1 MTALAMDKETIYQ
14 QLSKLYSGPRVIK
27 TDAIGLPLGWAGS
40 WQVTRAEDIRFVLQ
54 NPEIF
59 SSRSSAGFSR
69 LLGEDWDLIPLEK
82 DPPDHGKFRAI
93 MNGVFSPTK
102 INAMEH
108 GVRQRAAELIEAFA
122 PTGACEFVEAFAR
135 PFPVSVFMQ
144 LMGLP
149 ASDASKLNDLEYGL
163 LHSADMQERVAAA
176 KGFYT
181 YLSDFIALRRR
192 VPADDLTSFCIQAQ
206 IDGRPTTDEEVM
218 GMCYLLVVAGL
229 DTVAA
234 TLSLHFRHLALFPE
248 DQRRLRDDPSL
259 IPSAVEELLRA
270 YSILTTS
277 RLVTK
282 DVEIGGQALKAGDRV
297 VCSLPLACLDP
308 DEFADPMTVDFQRS
322 PNRHVAFSYGPHR
335 CVGSHLARRE
345 LIIAIEEVLRRVPPF
360 RVAPGS
366 DAPIH
371 SFGIYC
377 VPRLPL
383 VWA

>member
-1 MTALAMDKETIYQ
+1 
-14 QLSKLYSGPRVIK
+14 
-27 TDAIGLPLGWAGS
+27 
-40 WQVTRAEDIRFVLQ
+40 
-54 NPEIF
+54 
-59 SSRSSAGFSR
+59 
-69 LLGEDWDLIPLEK
+69 
-82 DPPDHGKFRAI
+82 
-93 MNGVFSPTK
+93 
-102 INAMEH
+102 
-108 GVRQRAAELIEAFA
+108 
-122 PTGACEFVEAFAR
+122 
-135 PFPVSVFMQ
+135 
-144 LMGLP
+144 
-149 ASDASKLNDLEYGL
+149 
-163 LHSADMQERVAAA
+163 
-176 KGFYT
+176 
-181 YLSDFIALRRR
+181 
-192 VPADDLTSFCIQAQ
+192 
-206 IDGRPTTDEEVM
+206 
-218 GMCYLLVVAGL
+218 
-229 DTVAA
+229 
-234 TLSLHFRHLALFPE
+234 
-248 DQRRLRDDPSL
+248 
-259 IPSAVEELLRA
+259 VEELLRA